1 MKCPTCAK
9 SRLTELKVKGQE
21 IRLDVCSGCKGLW
34 FDRKEL
40 ETLLKI
46 SVKRLKIPSD
56 AKKQSRY
63 CPRCQKPLF
72 AFCYP
77 STMVIVDMCAH
88 CEGIW
93 LDANEFK
100 EIKTVYLTSGRTD
113 SQNRKIV
120 CPKCGH
126 SQHALNE
133 CLKCGIIFSKYR
145 ARPTTR
151 QLPNKNTAKAGE
163 RVPSDSIK
171 GRLLNFIDKSLDVLS
186 A

>member
-1 MKCPTCAK
+1 MKCPKCAK
-9 SRLTELKVKGQE
+9 SDLTELKVKGQVT
-21 IRLDVCSGCKGLW
+21 RLDVCSGCKGLW

-46 SVKRLKIPSD
+46 SVKQLEIPSD
-56 AKKQSRY
+56 AKKQSNH
-63 CPRCQKPLF
+63 CPRCQKPLY

-88 CEGIW
+88 CQGIW

-100 EIKTVYLTSGRTD
+100 EIKTVYLTSEPVD
-113 SQNRKIV
+113 SQSREIL

-126 SQHALNE
+126 SQRASGE
-133 CLKCGIIFSKYR
+133 CLKCGIIFSKYQ
-145 ARPTTR
+145 AKPATR
-151 QLPNKNTAKAGE
+151 QLPNKNSAKPDE
-163 RVPSDSIK
+163 RVPTGSIK
-171 GRLLNFIDKSLDVLS
+171 GRLLSFIDKSLDVLS

>member
-1 MKCPTCAK
+1 MKCPKCTK
-9 SRLTELKVKGQE
+9 SGLNELKVKGRA
-21 IRLDVCSGCKGLW
+21 IRLDVCPGCKGLW

-40 ETLLKI
+40 ETLLDI
-46 SVKRLKIPSD
+46 SVKRIKFPPD
-56 AKKQSRY
+56 AIKQSNH
-63 CPRCQKPLF
+63 CPACKKPLY

-100 EIKTVYLTSGRTD
+100 EIKSVYLTTEGME
-113 SQNRKIV
+113 SQSRDIV

-126 SQHALNE
+126 TQRASGE
-133 CLKCGIIFSKYR
+133 CLNCGIIFSKYR
-145 ARPTTR
+145 PTPGPRPLPKKNSAKPDERARS
-151 QLPNKNTAKAGE
+151 GS
-163 RVPSDSIK
+163 VK
-171 GRLLNFIDKSLDVLS
+171 GRLLSFIDKSLDVLS

>member
-1 MKCPTCAK
+1 MKCPKCTK
-9 SRLTELKVKGQE
+9 PDLIEIKVKGRAIQ
-21 IRLDVCSGCKGLW
+21 LDACPGCKGLW

-46 SVKRLKIPSD
+46 SVKQIKIPSG
-56 AKKQSRY
+56 AKKQSNL
-63 CPRCQKPLF
+63 CPRCQKPLY

-77 STMVIVDMCAH
+77 YTMVIVDMCEH

-100 EIKTVYLTSGRTD
+100 EIKSVYLTSERIE
-113 SQNRKIV
+113 SQSRKIV

-126 SQHALNE
+126 AQRASSE

-145 ARPTTR
+145 ATPTTR
-151 QLPNKNTAKAGE
+151 QIPKKNFAKPDE
-163 RVPSDSIK
+163 WMPPDSIK
-171 GRLLNFIDKSLDVLS
+171 GRMLSFIDKSLDVLS
-186 A
+186 T